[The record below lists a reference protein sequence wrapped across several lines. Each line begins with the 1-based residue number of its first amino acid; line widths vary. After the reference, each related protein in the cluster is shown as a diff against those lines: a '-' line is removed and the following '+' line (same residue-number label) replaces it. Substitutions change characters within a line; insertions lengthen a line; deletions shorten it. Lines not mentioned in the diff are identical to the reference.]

1 MVVRDQ
7 PLLSPS
13 TVVVSA
19 PFSISKVHHL
29 TVSAGKELAQ
39 PPSNSTLK
47 YIALGFGIQ
56 NYTCA
61 EVGAD
66 PTATGALA
74 MLYDATSFY
83 PGQSE
88 SSLSMEAFNQLT
100 VSALYDHE
108 VPLNLAPESDDTI
121 APGALVPPFTP
132 DAPLTVDGVELPF
145 AGHHFFNGESVPQ
158 FRIQE
163 IDFLSKKLD
172 SCDAPADADEGIEGT
187 GAVGWLYLGAAEG
200 TVGAQYVYR
209 VTTVGGASHGCSM
222 VGEDSTS
229 YTTQYWFFG

>member
-1 MVVRDQ
+1 MAVRDQ
-7 PLLSPS
+7 PLLSLPM
-13 TVVVSA
+13 VVSVLFHDLNNHRA
-19 PFSISKVHHL
+19 NNLI
-29 TVSAGKELAQ
+29 GKELAQ
-39 PPSNSTLK
+39 PPSNTTLK

-56 NYTCA
+56 NYTCEA
-61 EVGAD
+61 EGAT

-74 MLYDATSFY
+74 MLYDITSFY

-88 SSLSMEAFNQLT
+88 SSLSIEAFNELA

-108 VPLNLAPESDDTI
+108 VPLNLAEESEGVI
-121 APGALVPPFTP
+121 APGAVVPPFTP

-145 AGHHFFNGESVPQ
+145 AGHHFFNGEGVPQ

-163 IDFLSKKLD
+163 IDILSEKLD
-172 SCDAPADADEGIEGT
+172 SSDAPADADAGVDGT
-187 GAVGWLYLGAAEG
+187 GAVGWLQLGALEG

-209 VTTVGGASHGCSM
+209 VITVGGVSHGCSM
-222 VGEDSTS
+222 AGEDSTS